1 MPVLDRYLPRSLF
14 GRMALV
20 LLGSILLAEVFL
32 VLVWREQA
40 ASRDERLLREGTQS
54 LALSLASTARFF
66 TALPSEYRHLT
77 LNQLRSMGGTRFFV
91 SLNRQFLAMDDLAD
105 FERRQLVQSTVL
117 NTLREQLGSEP
128 QIHVNFTSQ
137 DGLRIL
143 NPDTRLRDLPPSWVE
158 YSLTLEP
165 LDPPILVTQIRLK
178 DDEWLYLAAA
188 MPMPLWPLETAYLPA
203 RERWLLALM
212 TLLLLL
218 TSIALARSLTRPL
231 KQLARHARKLGQEIE
246 QPPLSEDGPREIQE
260 AARAL
265 NAMQRQVQRYVKDR
279 AQTFSSISHDLKTPI
294 TRLRLRV
301 ELIEEEAQR
310 EALLRNL
317 DELELLVK
325 GALQCMKDTD
335 IHENTEAVDL
345 SGLLKSIQSELP
357 DPSRLTLRCL
367 AQGVYPGKP
376 FALKRCLT
384 NLIDNGI
391 KYGEC
396 VHITLLEGQTG
407 LHLSLRDEGPGIPQ
421 TYRDQVFEPYFR
433 LPASRS
439 KPGDGLGLGIAR
451 QIIHA
456 HGGTLS
462 LSNYSGGGLLIQIEL
477 PR

>member
-1 MPVLDRYLPRSLF
+1 MRPIEHYLPDSLW

-20 LLGSILLAEVFL
+20 LLGSILLAEL
-32 VLVWREQA
+32 VLTGLWRSQA
-40 ASRDERLLREGTQS
+40 AERDERLLREGTES

-66 TALPSEYRHLT
+66 TSLPSEYRHLT

-91 SLNRQFLAMDDLAD
+91 SLNREFLAMDDLKGL
-105 FERRQLVQSTVL
+105 ERRALVQDTVL
-117 NTLREQLGSEP
+117 TTLRQQLGSEP
-128 QIHVNFTSQ
+128 KIHVNFTSQ
-137 DGLRIL
+137 DDLRIL
-143 NPDTRLRDLPPSWVE
+143 NPTTRLRDLPPSWVE

-165 LDPPILVTQIRLK
+165 LDPPILVVQIRLQ

-188 MPMPLWPLETAYLPA
+188 MPMPLWPLETPYLPP
-203 RERWLLALM
+203 REWMLLALL
-212 TLLLLL
+212 TVLLLL

-231 KQLARHARKLGQEIE
+231 KQLASHARRLGQEIE
-246 QPPLSEDGPREIQE
+246 QAPLNEDGPREIRE

-265 NAMQRQVQRYVKDR
+265 NAMQRQVQRYIRDR

-294 TRLRLRV
+294 TRLRLRA
-301 ELIEEEAQR
+301 ELIDDDNQR
-310 EALLRNL
+310 NALLRNL

-335 IHENTEAVDL
+335 IHENTEAVDI
-345 SGLLKSIQSELP
+345 SALLQSIQAELP
-357 DPSRLTLRCL
+357 DPQRLSLRCL

-391 KYGEC
+391 KYGEH

-407 LHLSLRDEGPGIPQ
+407 LHLSLRDEGPGIPH

-433 LPASRS
+433 LPASRN